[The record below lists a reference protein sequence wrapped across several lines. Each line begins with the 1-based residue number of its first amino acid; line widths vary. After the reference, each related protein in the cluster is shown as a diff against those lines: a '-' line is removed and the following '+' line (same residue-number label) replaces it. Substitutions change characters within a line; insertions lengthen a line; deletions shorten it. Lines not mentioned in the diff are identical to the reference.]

1 MLAERINTCVSL
13 FNSCNNID
21 SFVLSTIDLVIR
33 IDNLSEED
41 RKKIESYNSLNDY
54 TEEDRQC
61 EWYKIVEEITSMV
74 RPPSDNFQ
82 KMLISMSAL
91 FISLYKERIIDKDN
105 NKQLSLR
112 VNQCDY
118 NDVLNVITKKINDK
132 YYIGDIE
139 FDNPL
144 QCMDFLRNKLLHGDY
159 HIVDNNIIL
168 TKDNKTGSIPFMKLI
183 DFCFILSNLCKCNGK
198 TLEDSMVVL
207 THVKYSNSG
216 SLKEFLRNNLFS
228 VDFKFTIKG
237 KRSLNMDVINLKNE
251 IEDLVMHYNLNYP
264 MFLADTIET
273 VLKEKDAEISAC
285 KCRVEYEIKPYILK
299 GNANRV
305 INRFIQE
312 YRKFRDKDCLTV
324 TDLLNYVNSNSFVNN
339 VDTLNNSYMSLANYL
354 LKFMPSLSSGDVKSD
369 LPDDGFDVT
378 YGHNIPF
385 NLLRF
390 YCYFNYG
397 LDSIF
402 SGGITTNLRDIFEGR
417 KFDYSQLDLSLFEDP
432 NMTVEHTITSYQDQV
447 NGINNE
453 YNKTLAA
460 YQKILNSYNGFKAR
474 FGTSKPDVEAILFQ
488 NCEKAKEQLQRI
500 TDLQNKS
507 NNFDFNKY
515 VRNLNII
522 NHLRNS
528 IAHGNY
534 ELDDADLNNIYYV
547 FNDVYNGVTTY
558 TLRIKV
564 EDFKRIFDGKSLIH
578 DYLDNLSNNYLG
590 KSMEELR
597 YEELLINCSYV
608 KEDKREEWNNKVND
622 AINNKDT
629 DELNKLYYSYV
640 VMKELNEPSLYVK
653 SFDKHISAVGWTIA
667 HFFDRSLSPL
677 SDSYL
682 NIFDTYIS
690 VSDYFDIVKN
700 VLEYL
705 DEADRLEEFI
715 KQHILPLCDEGA
727 MLLEYYQ
734 EKGISL

>member
-1 MLAERINTCVSL
+1 
-13 FNSCNNID
+13 
-21 SFVLSTIDLVIR
+21 
-33 IDNLSEED
+33 
-41 RKKIESYNSLNDY
+41 
-54 TEEDRQC
+54 
-61 EWYKIVEEITSMV
+61 
-74 RPPSDNFQ
+74 
-82 KMLISMSAL
+82 
-91 FISLYKERIIDKDN
+91 
-105 NKQLSLR
+105 
-112 VNQCDY
+112 
-118 NDVLNVITKKINDK
+118 
-132 YYIGDIE
+132 
-139 FDNPL
+139 
-144 QCMDFLRNKLLHGDY
+144 
-159 HIVDNNIIL
+159 
-168 TKDNKTGSIPFMKLI
+168 
-183 DFCFILSNLCKCNGK
+183 
-198 TLEDSMVVL
+198 
-207 THVKYSNSG
+207 
-216 SLKEFLRNNLFS
+216 
-228 VDFKFTIKG
+228 
-237 KRSLNMDVINLKNE
+237 
-251 IEDLVMHYNLNYP
+251 
-264 MFLADTIET
+264 
-273 VLKEKDAEISAC
+273 
-285 KCRVEYEIKPYILK
+285 
-299 GNANRV
+299 
-305 INRFIQE
+305 
-312 YRKFRDKDCLTV
+312 
-324 TDLLNYVNSNSFVNN
+324 
-339 VDTLNNSYMSLANYL
+339 
-354 LKFMPSLSSGDVKSD
+354 MPSLSSGDVKSD

-629 DELNKLYYSYV
+629 AELNKLYYSYV

-653 SFDKHISAVGWTIA
+653 SFDKHISCQ
-667 HFFDRSLSPL
+667 RKMK
-677 SDSYL
+677 L
-682 NIFDTYIS
+682 NILSHYND
-690 VSDYFDIVKN
+690 K
-700 VLEYL
+700 
-705 DEADRLEEFI
+705 
-715 KQHILPLCDEGA
+715 LCFVD
-727 MLLEYYQ
+727 
-734 EKGISL
+734 